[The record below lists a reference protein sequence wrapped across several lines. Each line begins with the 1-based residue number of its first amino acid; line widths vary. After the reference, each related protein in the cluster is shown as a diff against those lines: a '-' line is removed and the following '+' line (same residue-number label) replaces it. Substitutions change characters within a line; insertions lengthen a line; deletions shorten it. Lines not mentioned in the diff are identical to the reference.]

1 MQADLPR
8 APAYLVAGCQQR
20 SRGTSSAS
28 PLLLH
33 LLYRSERHVP
43 ALPGRTLGNYYGWV
57 GARGAGANGGGGGR
71 AKAFYSPPKPL
82 PATEHAQA
90 AWFRP

>member
-1 MQADLPR
+1 MQTDLPG
-8 APAYLVAGCQQR
+8 ATAYLVAGCQQQ
-20 SRGTSSAS
+20 SRGASSAS

-57 GARGAGANGGGGGR
+57 GAGRGGGC
-71 AKAFYSPPKPL
+71 
-82 PATEHAQA
+82 
-90 AWFRP
+90 